1 MDRKRA
7 LKSCLLFPWAGT
19 SRLMTGGNYYIRQ
32 EIVEEGGRPKGGFAL
47 LESSCFGVRLYNL
60 DPFSDH
66 KFSSMPFDKARL
78 FVS

>member
-32 EIVEEGGRPKGGFAL
+32 EIVEEGGRPKGGIRAPRVL
-47 LESSCFGVRLYNL
+47 VLWRAVVQLGS
-60 DPFSDH
+60 
-66 KFSSMPFDKARL
+66 L
-78 FVS
+78 FRP